1 MYVYYVYIAHV
12 HICAYV
18 CGLSQG
24 QLVTFRKDG
33 NRIAAG
39 EPLNLRVV
47 ESEIFW
53 GAASRERQRFHELS
67 QQNPANRFNRC
78 DTRAW
83 FPIFTTLI
91 ACNILQQR
99 TTRFHMILL

>member
-1 MYVYYVYIAHV
+1 MYVYNVYIAHV

-18 CGLSQG
+18 CGFSQG

-39 EPLNLRVV
+39 EPLNLLVV

-67 QQNPANRFNRC
+67 QQIDSIDVTHGRGFQFSAL
-78 DTRAW
+78 W
-83 FPIFTTLI
+83 
-91 ACNILQQR
+91 
-99 TTRFHMILL
+99 

>member
-39 EPLNLRVV
+39 EPLNLLVV

-53 GAASRERQRFHELS
+53 GAASRERQRFHEPS
-67 QQNPANRFNRC
+67 QQIDSIDVTHGRGFQFSPL
-78 DTRAW
+78 W
-83 FPIFTTLI
+83 
-91 ACNILQQR
+91 
-99 TTRFHMILL
+99 

>member
-39 EPLNLRVV
+39 EPLNLLVV

-67 QQNPANRFNRC
+67 QQIDSIDVTHWRGFQFSPL
-78 DTRAW
+78 W
-83 FPIFTTLI
+83 
-91 ACNILQQR
+91 
-99 TTRFHMILL
+99 

>member
-39 EPLNLRVV
+39 EPLNLLVV
-47 ESEIFW
+47 ESEIF
-53 GAASRERQRFHELS
+53 
-67 QQNPANRFNRC
+67 
-78 DTRAW
+78 
-83 FPIFTTLI
+83 
-91 ACNILQQR
+91 
-99 TTRFHMILL
+99 

>member
-39 EPLNLRVV
+39 EPLNLLVV

-67 QQNPANRFNRC
+67 QQIDSIDVTHGRGFQFSPL
-78 DTRAW
+78 W
-83 FPIFTTLI
+83 
-91 ACNILQQR
+91 
-99 TTRFHMILL
+99 